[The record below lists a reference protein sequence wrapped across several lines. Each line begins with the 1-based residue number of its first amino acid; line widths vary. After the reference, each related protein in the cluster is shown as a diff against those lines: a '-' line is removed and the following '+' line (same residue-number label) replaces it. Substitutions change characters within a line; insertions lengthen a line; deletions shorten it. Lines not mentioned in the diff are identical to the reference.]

1 VDSIDP
7 AFFNDDTVRTAL
19 AARDVGTVYRLLQRI
34 GVTQRRIAGLTGQSQ
49 SEVNEILHQGRRVLN
64 VEVLERIADGL
75 GVPREWMGVGYG
87 QHRPQAPVVEED
99 EIVIRRGLLTGMTAA
114 ALRQELPGVGES
126 VEPFWLPGRSVP
138 SRVGMVHV
146 QIVRWAIEDLRGM
159 ARRRGGQAEA
169 FVEATR
175 RYTPWLGVPASEV
188 VTAELEAALSELYTE
203 AGWACYDSG
212 EDGRGCFTRALRLA
226 DTAKDPYGVANA
238 ALHAGATLVR
248 SGHPNDALKV
258 YQLGKFHLRLFP
270 PRRSSSASVPAE
282 DFWVPI
288 LTAQLNRQSAT
299 AYAVMKGADQADR
312 YLGEAD
318 EAWEPQHAF
327 QRAGA
332 DLVAAGIQLD
342 LGRLEA
348 AEQCAA
354 RAAGTYGEGHH
365 RRGRIEAE
373 LIVAEVN
380 VRAGESRGLELA
392 HQAITRVSTL
402 QSVAARRE
410 RLIPLATAL
419 QARPGSDTQELARLA
434 RQVAATRI

>member
-1 VDSIDP
+1 
-7 AFFNDDTVRTAL
+7 L
-19 AARDVGTVYRLLQRI
+19 AGA
-34 GVTQRRIAGLTGQSQ
+34 
-49 SEVNEILHQGRRVLN
+49 
-64 VEVLERIADGL
+64 
-75 GVPREWMGVGYG
+75 
-87 QHRPQAPVVEED
+87 
-99 EIVIRRGLLTGMTAA
+99 
-114 ALRQELPGVGES
+114 
-126 VEPFWLPGRSVP
+126 
-138 SRVGMVHV
+138 
-146 QIVRWAIEDLRGM
+146 
-159 ARRRGGQAEA
+159 
-169 FVEATR
+169 
-175 RYTPWLGVPASEV
+175 
-188 VTAELEAALSELYTE
+188 
-203 AGWACYDSG
+203 
-212 EDGRGCFTRALRLA
+212 
-226 DTAKDPYGVANA
+226 AKDPYGVANA